1 MGGSRRLKV
10 CHNSISY
17 IVVMLNE
24 LLMRLLVRGGGGVCG
39 GMLSQKVRNCEGL
52 LNGIHTI

>member
-1 MGGSRRLKV
+1 MGGSRRLKI

-24 LLMRLLVRGGGGVCG
+24 LLMRLLVGGGGRSVRG
-39 GMLSQKVRNCEGL
+39 NALSES
-52 LNGIHTI
+52 